1 MTQIVHCSGNIYA
14 QLDSDNPLA
23 DAHQTHGM
31 GNTGSSAM
39 KRLAAVGVLFPVKV
53 LVGFQARIVGVA
65 ELASLFVGDGVA

>member
-1 MTQIVHCSGNIYA
+1 
-14 QLDSDNPLA
+14 
-23 DAHQTHGM
+23 
-31 GNTGSSAM
+31 M